1 MTVYVH
7 FGTMTETVLKYT
19 RDFSKFPFII
29 RFANSNYWQN
39 CRKDKFSPWRVIL
52 VENFQDANSHGGVD
66 GGATALKT
74 QYAIK
79 KTRNLR
85 LNEKG

>member
-39 CRKDKFSPWRVIL
+39 CRKDKSSPWRVIL

-79 KTRNLR
+79 KLGTYV
-85 LNEKG
+85 